1 VVLVAIGAA
10 FLGFV
15 FTLLLRRPCHALG
28 LVDVPDA
35 RKQHGRIVPITGGP
49 AIAIAVLT
57 LVLYFSA
64 DQAWHIYAAGLLLLI
79 TGIADDRFGLSVGAR
94 LATQLIAAGILVS
107 GGLVVTSLGSLGSL
121 GWMSVPFTVLCIVAF
136 INACNMV
143 DGADG
148 LLAGVTAPAFLA
160 LAFVLPESLQAMA
173 LLMGGALLGFLV
185 VNFPAHPS
193 SRRAEWRS
201 FLGNGGV
208 QFVAVTLAALLLAAV
223 GPGGSLKPGAVQWLV
238 LIPLA
243 ELSNTFARRL
253 LGRKTSITSA
263 DRSHFHHR
271 LHTAGVSPTSLALGY
286 AAVASACVAVGIAGS
301 FGFLTDAALW
311 ALGGA
316 ILGGS
321 TTYAVMPHPYSH
333 QYVHGAASNPVQGTH
348 PDLQLQYAEQDVAL
362 QRSAVDS
369 REAA

>member
-35 RKQHGRIVPITGGP
+35 RKQHGRVVPITGGP
-49 AIAIAVLT
+49 AVAIAVIT
-57 LVLYFSA
+57 LAMYFS
-64 DQAWHIYAAGLLLLI
+64 DQQAWHIYSAGLLLLI
-79 TGIADDRFGLSVGAR
+79 TGIADDRYGLSVRAR

-107 GGLVVTSLGSLGSL
+107 GGLVVTSMGSLGEL
-121 GWMSVPFTVLCIVAF
+121 GSMSVPFTVLCIVAF

-148 LLAGVTAPAFLA
+148 LLAGVTAPACLA
-160 LAFVLPESLQAMA
+160 LALVVPESLQAMA

-185 VNFPAHPS
+185 VNFPAHPT

-208 QFVAVTLAALLLAAV
+208 QFVAVTLAALMLAAV

-253 LGRKTSITSA
+253 LGRKTSLTSA

-271 LHTAGVSPTSLALGY
+271 LHAVGVSPTALALGY
-286 AAVASACVAVGIAGS
+286 TAVATASVAIGILGS
-301 FGFLTDAALW
+301 YGFLTDAALW

-316 ILGGS
+316 ILGAS
-321 TTYAVMPHPYSH
+321 TTYAVMPHAYSH
-333 QYVHGAASNPVQGTH
+333 QYVHGSAPAQGAQ
-348 PDLQLQYAEQDVAL
+348 PAPQLQYAEQEAAL
-362 QRSAVDS
+362 QRAAVDS